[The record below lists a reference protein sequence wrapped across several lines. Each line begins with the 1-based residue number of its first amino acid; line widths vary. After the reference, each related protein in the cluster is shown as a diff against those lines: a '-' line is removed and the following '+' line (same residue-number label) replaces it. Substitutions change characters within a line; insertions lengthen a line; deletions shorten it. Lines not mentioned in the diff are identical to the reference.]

1 MEINE
6 NNYSKR
12 KNNKQ
17 QKKLIKQMFVENI
30 NNQFYINIDIRP
42 IVLIYNIDNLLFKTA
57 VMKREKTQID
67 NIRNK
72 MSIFL

>member
-30 NNQFYINIDIRP
+30 NNQFYINIDID
-42 IVLIYNIDNLLFKTA
+42 L
-57 VMKREKTQID
+57 
-67 NIRNK
+67 
-72 MSIFL
+72 